1 MKKIAILC
9 PVYNEEKTI
18 GLFYKEIQPVIESL
32 KESYSVDLV
41 FLNNAST
48 DNTLAEI
55 DAVRQKWQQTYV
67 ITMSS
72 NVGYQRSLDCGLR
85 NTFADIYSIIDVDCE
100 DPPGMIMQF
109 VEEHEKG
116 FDVVYGERVDRPEPG
131 IIKGMRKAF
140 YRVLQ
145 LLADDEI
152 ILDMAEF
159 SLFTREVRDA
169 IIQENTSFP
178 FIRSSISRVGFKRKG
193 IPFKRQKRIAGK
205 SHYNLLGMAYF
216 GMAGILA
223 ASTLLLRIPIL
234 TFPLWLL
241 SMIVTGWIFAATG
254 AGWAGLLCFL
264 FFAAYIGFTLASIAM
279 YLARTY
285 KNNLLRPSAYIRR
298 ADSIL
303 QPEAAKRLEST

>member
-9 PVYNEEKTI
+9 PVYNEEQTI
-18 GLFYKEIQPVIESL
+18 GLFYKEIKPIIDSL
-32 KESYSVDLV
+32 CDRYSVDLV

-55 DAVRQKWQQTYV
+55 DKVRQLWSQTYV
-67 ITMSS
+67 ITMSA

-85 NTFADIYSIIDVDCE
+85 NTLADIYTIIDVDCE
-100 DPPGMIMQF
+100 DPPEMILKF
-109 VEEHEKG
+109 VEHHEQG
-116 FDVVYGERVDRPEPG
+116 YDVVYGERVDRPEPG

-145 LLADDEI
+145 LLADDDI

-178 FIRSSISRVGFKRKG
+178 FIRSSISRVGFKRIG

-205 SHYNLLGMAYF
+205 SHYNLMGMAYF

-234 TFPLWLL
+234 TFPLWILSLL
-241 SMIVTGWIFAATG
+241 ITGWIFAATG

-264 FFAAYIGFTLASIAM
+264 LFASYIGFTLASIAM

-285 KNNLLRPSAYIRR
+285 KNNLLRPTAYIRK

-303 QPEAAKRLEST
+303 QPEADRSIEQ